1 MVVLNPRFRLM
12 ISREDKPVA
21 NVRGLKSARVTM
33 TKKEPADVCQLDFPN
48 AREITFD
55 LFEKGDVVDL
65 WMGYKEFGVYP
76 VFIGEVKEV
85 APNLPLHLK
94 CESAASKS
102 KKGSYT
108 KTYVNEPW
116 HVIAADAFERSG
128 LTARRVPHKPAT
140 DPPGLF
146 RVDNETPA
154 QVLDRCVKE
163 TGWSWYAVPG
173 TEEGYFGPPQE
184 ELEKEAQVFL
194 YTVGENAYADD
205 CRLEYVAVRRIK
217 KVVVTLAD
225 ADYQTAPVIGEFEA
239 PGYEEGDPVKRL
251 QYTVSRPSK
260 AKADDRAKQEYLHVS
275 IKGYKGS
282 FRAVGNPLIRQG
294 SNINLVVPKYDNTP
308 RRTKVENVD
317 HVFEGGV
324 YDMVIQVEG
333 GED

>member
-1 MVVLNPRFRLM
+1 M

-55 LFEKGDVVDL
+55 LFEKGDLVDL

-108 KTYVNEPW
+108 KTYVNALW
-116 HVIAADAFERSG
+116 RAIAADAFERSG
-128 LTARRVPHKPAT
+128 LTARRVPHEPAT

-205 CRLEYVAVRRIK
+205 CRLEYVAERRIK

-239 PGYEEGDPVKRL
+239 KGYKEGDPVKRL
-251 QYTVSRPSK
+251 QYAVSRPAK

-333 GED
+333 GEE